1 MLLSL
6 LLSCTVCVLLLYLY
20 YLARLCT
27 SHAEFLSYLFMWI
40 LFVVVAPFHLSRYS
54 WRVSG
59 QAMLCCHLYNKMT
72 VRHILKLL
80 CMLVATTRMT
90 ALFPA
95 NISHIVRA
103 QARGIKYV

>member
-1 MLLSL
+1 MLNSYRIYLCGSCSL
-6 LLSCTVCVLLLYLY
+6 
-20 YLARLCT
+20 
-27 SHAEFLSYLFMWI
+27 F
-40 LFVVVAPFHLSRYS
+40 VAPFHLSRYS
-54 WRVSG
+54 WCVSG
-59 QAMLCCHLYNKMT
+59 QAMLCCPLYNNLT
-72 VRHILKLL
+72 VSHILKLL